1 VGELFLLVPAYLGS
15 LGQRAVKWLLLLLL
29 LLLSAFSIPF
39 HIFITVGGEDFKFG
53 T

>member
-29 LLLSAFSIPF
+29 LLSAFSIPF
-39 HIFITVGGEDFKFG
+39 HIFLTVGGEDFKFG

>member
-15 LGQRAVKWLLLLLL
+15 LGQSAIKRLLLLL
-29 LLLSAFSIPF
+29 LLLSAFSILF